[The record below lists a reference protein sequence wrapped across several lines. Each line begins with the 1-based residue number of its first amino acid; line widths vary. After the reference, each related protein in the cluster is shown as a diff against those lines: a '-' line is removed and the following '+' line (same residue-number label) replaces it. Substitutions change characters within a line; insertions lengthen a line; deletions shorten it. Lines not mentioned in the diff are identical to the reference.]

1 MTLSFSG
8 SSIVRYLLPSVLL
21 NLTFS
26 RADAHTSLRVTCH
39 PMKESMYR
47 GSEVDPELGL
57 ELELELKL
65 ELGSVGALDRLCEV
79 FADDIAK
86 R

>member
-1 MTLSFSG
+1 
-8 SSIVRYLLPSVLL
+8 
-21 NLTFS
+21 
-26 RADAHTSLRVTCH
+26 
-39 PMKESMYR
+39 MKESMYR